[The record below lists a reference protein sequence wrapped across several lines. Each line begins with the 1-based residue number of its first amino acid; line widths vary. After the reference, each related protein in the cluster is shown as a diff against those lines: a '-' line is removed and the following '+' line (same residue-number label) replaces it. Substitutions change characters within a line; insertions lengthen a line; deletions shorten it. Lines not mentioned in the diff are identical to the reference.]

1 FNFQYNPGFSYV
13 QAAKSNQLNGP
24 FTGQN
29 FNQNNFRSNYNNR
42 FQSRGPQ
49 RTTVNFNQ
57 SSNSN
62 QNNASSN
69 KGKEVSNKSTLLQL
83 LTILRYLMQDSKSIL
98 MHVWI
103 KSKQ

>member
-42 FQSRGPQ
+42 SQSRGPQ
-49 RTTVNFNQ
+49 RTNVNFNQ

-69 KGKEVSNKSTLLQL
+69 KGKEVPNKSIPASTSDNSK
-83 LTILRYLMQDSKSIL
+83 ILDAGFK
-98 MHVWI
+98 VNTNA
-103 KSKQ
+103 